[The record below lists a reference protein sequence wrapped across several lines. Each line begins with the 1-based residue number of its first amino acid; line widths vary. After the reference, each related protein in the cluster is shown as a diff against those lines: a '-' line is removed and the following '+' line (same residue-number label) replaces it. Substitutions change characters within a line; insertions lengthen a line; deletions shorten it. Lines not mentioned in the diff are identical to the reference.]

1 MDRGS
6 ERPLPE
12 ESRVVRSPNF
22 EDFPAGL
29 GYVQDTVKNKG
40 IFVAQ
45 QLPIPSEN
53 SQLEFVKDED
63 DSGRVGEGIW
73 N

>member
-1 MDRGS
+1 M
-6 ERPLPE
+6 
-12 ESRVVRSPNF
+12 
-22 EDFPAGL
+22 
-29 GYVQDTVKNKG
+29 KNKG

-63 DSGRVGEGIW
+63 DSGEWEKVSETS
-73 N
+73 